1 MNELNL
7 ELFSFEVFKDEK
19 WSFIPKIKNK
29 YIVSTHGRVALFI
42 KGRYKLASTFIS
54 KQGYPTFRYSD
65 KGKIYNHRIHRL
77 VGAAFLPNPNN
88 YPQINHIDENR
99 TNNHV
104 ENLEWC
110 TAKHNLEHSGIIKK
124 WSKAGTEASVKARLN
139 GTIKHHPHNPN
150 RPKQKYNY
158 IKNKTQT
165 YKRYYSKCRIYAFN
179 ENHELFIYNNFQ
191 EASTL
196 TGIGIDH
203 IALSCAFNRK
213 AKELIFH
220 SNGVFFSIED
230 DFWSWTIK
238 QKIDVAQY
246 FKELQ

>member
-1 MNELNL
+1 MESLDSS
-7 ELFSFEVFKDEK
+7 LFSFDPIEGEL
-19 WSFIPKIKNK
+19 WSFIPNIKTK
-29 YIVSTHGRVALFI
+29 YIVSTHGRIASFI
-42 KGRYKLASTFIS
+42 GGGYRIAKTFLS
-54 KQGYPTFRYSD
+54 KQGYPTFRFSD
-65 KGKIYNHRIHRL
+65 KGKMYNHRVHRL
-77 VGAAFLPNPNN
+77 VGAAFIPNPNN

-124 WSKAGTEASVKARLN
+124 WSKAGTEASVKARMN
-139 GTIKHHPHNPN
+139 GTMKTHPYNPN

-165 YKRYYSKCRIYAFN
+165 YKRYYSKCMVYAFK
-179 ENHELFIYNNFQ
+179 ENHELFIYENFQ
-191 EASTL
+191 DASIL
-196 TGIGIDH
+196 TGVSVDH

-213 AKELIFH
+213 AKELVFH
-220 SNGVFFSIED
+220 SNGIFFSVVD

-238 QKIDVAQY
+238 QKIDIAQY
-246 FKELQ
+246 FKEL